1 VTGSAW
7 LIVGLG
13 NPGRGYV
20 GHRHNVGFL
29 VIDELASRGGARF
42 SGAPRLRADVAETR
56 VGVLPGVRAVLAKP
70 RTFMNDSGAAAANLL
85 RYYSVEPAQLIVVH
99 DEIDLP
105 FETMRAKFGG
115 GDNGH
120 NGVKS
125 IRVSVRTG
133 DFYRV
138 RIGIG
143 RGGGRGEVADRVL
156 SDFAKAERNVLPTVV
171 DQAADAVSAI
181 VTEGLNR
188 TQQLYNS

>member
-1 VTGSAW
+1 MTGSAW

-13 NPGRGYV
+13 NPGPHYA

-29 VIDELASRGGARF
+29 VMDKLASRGGARF
-42 SGAPRLRADVAETR
+42 SGASRQRADVAEIR
-56 VGVLPGVRAVLAKP
+56 VGAPPGVHAVLAKP

-85 RYYSVEPAQLIVVH
+85 RYYSVDPAQLVVVH

-125 IRVSVRTG
+125 IRGSVRTG
-133 DFYRV
+133 EFYRV

-143 RGGGRGEVADRVL
+143 RGGGRGAVADRVL
-156 SDFAKAERNVLPTVV
+156 SDFVKAEREVLPTVL
-171 DQAADAVSAI
+171 DRAADAVETL
-181 VTEGLNR
+181 VTEGLGR
-188 TQQLYNS
+188 TQQLYNC